1 MAIDIQGK
9 ILTVTGAIEPA
20 DLGKTLIHEH
30 LFFDLSCYFRPP
42 EDERGKSLVDEPL
55 QLSNMGWLRQNVM
68 SSRPNLLMDD
78 ASVVEAEVGK
88 YRDPRRPPSWTK
100 RLLASPRT
108 RKGWPKSLPEQASR
122 SLPATATT
130 SILRIRRTWTARP
143 PRVSGRKSSAT

>member
-1 MAIDIQGK
+1 MATNIQGK

-30 LFFDLSCYFRPP
+30 LFFDLTCYFRPP

-88 YRDPRRPPSWTK
+88 YHDLPSLSHCRLDHAPNKEGVSKGSRPSLVRSGNSHRCGCCA
-100 RLLASPRT
+100 RLVKA
-108 RKGWPKSLPEQASR
+108 GG
-122 SLPATATT
+122 
-130 SILRIRRTWTARP
+130 
-143 PRVSGRKSSAT
+143 V